1 MAGKKPPRDD
11 DAALWQA
18 ITDSVTPLKDRNSAR
33 RFAPESQVDPTAKPR
48 LKAEMKAHAAFNAPP
63 IKAPPIPRPPPP
75 DLSIGAAPGLD
86 KRTAGRLKR
95 GKLPIEARFDLHG
108 HTQQTGER
116 ALKSFI
122 ARSYER
128 ELRCVLVITG
138 KGSGVLQAAAPRWLN
153 QADIRSKI
161 VSIQHAQ
168 PRDGGTG
175 ALYVLLKRKR

>member
-11 DAALWQA
+11 DAALWRS
-18 ITDSVTPLKDRNSAR
+18 ITDSVKPLKDRNSAR
-33 RFAPESQVDPTAKPR
+33 RFTPEAKAKPKPAPR
-48 LKAEMKAHAAFNAPP
+48 LKSEMKSHGAFSAPP
-63 IKAPPIPRPPPP
+63 AQPAASRRAPPP

-86 KRTAGRLKR
+86 KRTAGKLKR